1 MIKKIL
7 AATTAAMMC
16 TAAGTCAFAQESDQ
30 PEGKPHM
37 RGTGHRM
44 NHDEFR
50 DPARML
56 KMMARHLDLDE
67 TQSQNIENILSAAKP
82 EIDALRERAQAT
94 RKAMHELDVTDP
106 AYGTELQNLSTQIG
120 ALTSEATLLHG
131 RIRADVFA
139 QLTDE
144 QRERA
149 AEGRR
154 RMSDRF
160 GHRGFRQRHGHSSE
174 STESE

>member
-1 MIKKIL
+1 MMKKIL
-7 AATTAAMMC
+7 AATTVAMIC
-16 TAAGTCAFAQESDQ
+16 TAAGTYALAQESDER
-30 PEGKPHM
+30 EGKRHM
-37 RGTGHRM
+37 RGPGHRM
-44 NHDEFR
+44 NHDDFG

-56 KMMARHLDLDE
+56 EMMTRHLDLNE
-67 TQSQNIENILSAAKP
+67 TQSSNIENILAAAKP
-82 EIDALRERAQAT
+82 EIDALRERAKAT
-94 RKAMHELDVTDP
+94 RKAMHELDVNDP

-131 RIRADVFA
+131 RLRADVFA

-160 GHRGFRQRHGHSSE
+160 GHGGFRRWHGPHAESSE
-174 STESE
+174 SE